1 MCMFT
6 NILFFFFFHRDN
18 KKQARP
24 NSIGSDNRSII
35 MSEIIQFLQLEDR
48 GSHGKKNEVLQV
60 QGTSRRE
67 EEEQKLGMKKSK
79 PVC

>member
-1 MCMFT
+1 
-6 NILFFFFFHRDN
+6 
-18 KKQARP
+18 
-24 NSIGSDNRSII
+24 